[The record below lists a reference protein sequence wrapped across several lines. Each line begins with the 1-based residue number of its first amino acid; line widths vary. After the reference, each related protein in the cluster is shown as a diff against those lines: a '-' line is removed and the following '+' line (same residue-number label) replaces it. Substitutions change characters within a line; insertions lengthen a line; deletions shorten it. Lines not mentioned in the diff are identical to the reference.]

1 MANTNSKDSGL
12 PTKIVVG
19 TDGSETAERA
29 VRRAGAL
36 AKAVGAQLIIV
47 TAYNNRAPTGV
58 AAAGVTLDAGWAAA
72 GQAAAE
78 KCAATSADQ
87 AKANGVSKVA
97 TLAVGGDPAEV
108 LIQVTVNEGAELL
121 VVGSKGM
128 HKTARFLMGPIANK
142 VSRRVACDL
151 LIVETESGD

>member
-1 MANTNSKDSGL
+1 MANTETKESGL
-12 PTKIVVG
+12 PSKIVVG
-19 TDGSETAERA
+19 TDGSKTAEHA

-47 TAYNNRAPTGV
+47 TAYNNRAPSGV
-58 AAAGVTLDAGWAAA
+58 AAAGMTFDAGWAAA
-72 GQAAAE
+72 GQSAAE
-78 KCAATSADQ
+78 KCAAESAE
-87 AKANGVSKVA
+87 KVMANGLGKVS
-97 TLAVGGDPAEV
+97 TMAVGGEPAEV
-108 LIQVTVNEGAELL
+108 LIQVAENEGAELL

-142 VSRRVACDL
+142 VSRRIACDL